1 MNRKLVIIISIAFA
15 AVAVA
20 AGIIVIAVFGGK
32 SKNTDQATP
41 DQATVVATPDEAVI
55 TTYAT
60 YAPTAAP
67 TAAEPSDATVS
78 DATDPDATG
87 ADASEQETAA
97 DTEQASASAVGAPDE
112 LKQLLEQNGNTPQEL
127 YDQGCR
133 QLITVES
140 MGASASINYYT
151 VEGGEWVLQ
160 DDLSCDGFVGSNGVT
175 DDMHEGGYASPR
187 GLYSIGEAFYINDL
201 PQTGLETFQITPD
214 TYWVDDPDSKYYNRR
229 VEGTDDQDW
238 SSAEHMIECSPAY
251 DYGFVINYNTAAE
264 YNKGSAI
271 FFHISSGPTA
281 GCIGTSQGMVLR
293 YLAALDASQNP
304 YILIL

>member
-15 AVAVA
+15 VVAVA

-32 SKNTDQATP
+32 SKKTDQATP
-41 DQATVVATPDEAVI
+41 DEATMISTPDEAVI
-55 TTYAT
+55 TTVAT
-60 YAPTAAP
+60 EAPTG
-67 TAAEPSDATVS
+67 AESSDAIAS
-78 DATDPDATG
+78 DATG
-87 ADASEQETAA
+87 ADASVAESAA
-97 DTEQASASAVGAPDE
+97 KTEEASAVVVSAPDKLIE
-112 LKQLLEQNGNTPQEL
+112 LLKQNGNTPQEL

-140 MGASASINYYT
+140 AGASASINYYT
-151 VEGGEWVLQ
+151 VEGSEWTLQ
-160 DDLSCDGFVGSNGVT
+160 EDMACDGFVGSNGVT
-175 DDMHEGGYASPR
+175 ADMHEGGYASPR
-187 GLYSIGEAFYINDL
+187 GLYTIGEAFYINDL
-201 PQTGLETFQITPD
+201 PQTGLETFKITPD
-214 TYWVDDPDSKYYNRR
+214 TYWVDDPDSKYYNQR

-238 SSAEHMIECSPAY
+238 SSAEHMIDCSPAY

-264 YNKGSAI
+264 YKKGSAI

>member
-1 MNRKLVIIISIAFA
+1 MNRRLVIIISISFA

-32 SKNTDQATP
+32 SKITDQATP
-41 DQATVVATPDEAVI
+41 DQATVISTPDEAVI
-55 TTYAT
+55 TTVAT
-60 YAPTAAP
+60 DAPTVV
-67 TAAEPSDATVS
+67 EPSDATDSDVTVS
-78 DATDPDATG
+78 DATE
-87 ADASEQETAA
+87 ADASKPETAA
-97 DTEQASASAVGAPDE
+97 KTEEASAVVVSAPDK
-112 LKQLLEQNGNTPQEL
+112 LIQLLEQNGNTPQEL
-127 YDQGCR
+127 YDKGCR

-140 MGASASINYYT
+140 SGASASINYYT
-151 VEGGEWVLQ
+151 VEDGEWTLQ
-160 DDLSCDGFVGSNGVT
+160 EDMACDGFVGSNGVT
-175 DDMHEGGYASPR
+175 ADMHEGGYASPR
-187 GLYSIGEAFYINDL
+187 GLYTIGEAFYINDL
-201 PQTGLETFQITPD
+201 PQTGLETFRVTPD
-214 TYWVDDPDSKYYNRR
+214 TYWVDDPDSKYYNQR
-229 VEGTDDQDW
+229 VEGTDDRDW
-238 SSAEHMIECSPAY
+238 SSAEHMIEYSPAY